1 MINVVRAVNGG
12 RWPAFPLGDRKYV
25 RPTAFNRISRAVR
38 AELPSTRDILRDIYQ
53 PRRETGPIGEPAK
66 NADGVFFGYLEKR
79 GREFVAVRARYLG
92 ALVNL
97 DNPVRLDPPR
107 HTDGKKFGPHSSKF
121 GDESARNLLCDMI
134 DSNPSQAGELT
145 RIGTESGLL

>member
-1 MINVVRAVNGG
+1 MAGDGRPSRWAIGNMSDQLHSIGYLGPFEPNFHRLGTFYETYIN
-12 RWPAFPLGDRKYV
+12 
-25 RPTAFNRISRAVR
+25 
-38 AELPSTRDILRDIYQ
+38 RDG
-53 PRRETGPIGEPAK
+53 ETGPIGEPAK